1 MKIIKKLNIKKTFR
15 SLTTGVL
22 NTNIFFFLFGVFFST
37 LALAAALTLTHVD
50 NRIPAKAVGCFS
62 SQTGAELNNDRTE
75 DPRDVIWSDDGSI
88 VFTVNVDMQH
98 GLELSMNKVRD
109 PFELKT
115 VKTSLGIHTCDDI
128 DGFNPTHADFIA
140 QGMSRDSNVF
150 NSIHIAQGGKIFYL
164 MSSHSEVFRY
174 DLSVPYDFKTAK
186 YIHEFDF
193 NNHSTGGFSMSKDG
207 TKLYSMDAT
216 NDTPIIKTFSLSPA
230 FDLTSA
236 TEIDSVNLFTDLGV
250 NNPTG
255 NQSFRDIE
263 FNHDGSQMFVSEF
276 DTNDFRNRIHQFSLG
291 KNFDVSS
298 ATNLG
303 SHTFLYRT
311 TPGGVLKVAHG
322 DDDKFVAGH
331 GIMWGFSF
339 SSDGMKLFILQ
350 LDGRIA
356 PEINTIDN
364 IYQFD
369 LQCPYGIVSCSSD
382 ASQIIVSQVELA
394 KQNISLNIDTIFK
407 RFEWIKRNRDN
418 EDLTSHNI
426 NINYPNPLLKSLV
439 SKFEPSLKN
448 NLASLVSNNQKK
460 EEKNKSKWSSWSLVD
475 LSIGDYKEMDLD
487 RAKNIKTK
495 GITIGSDRKIED
507 DKFFGLALRYGNGS
521 SNIGRT
527 VQKVDLESLT
537 LNIYGI
543 APTNNNQYINAI
555 LGLSALRYANK
566 YLGNISG
573 ERNGRQ
579 AFASINYRTK
589 NTKGK
594 LNITPT
600 GKLTYGVTELTEFTD
615 FISKA
620 SNRPATDIRF
630 HKDTF
635 ESGEFAG
642 GLLFEMEKIERE
654 GHTFQPMGGIEI
666 IYDLADDNTYKYSNV
681 GSTVVN
687 KSKINSYSNKKLKTH
702 ISLEHIRENGYTIL
716 FDYQKI
722 RSLDNCARCARL
734 GISHSSN
741 DETFIIKISK
751 SKEENSQF
759 AFDFD
764 PLSNNLANLS
774 YSKDIGNFNYKFNSN
789 MNLLTKISD
798 YGVNLEI
805 SGKF

>member
-418 EDLTSHNI
+418 EELSSHNI
-426 NINYPNPLLKSLV
+426 NINYPNPLLRSLA

-448 NLASLVSNNQKK
+448 NLATLVSNTKKK
-460 EEKNKSKWSSWSLVD
+460 ETKEKSKWSSWSIAEISVGNYD
-475 LSIGDYKEMDLD
+475 ETILD
-487 RAKNIKTK
+487 KPKDIYTK
-495 GITIGSDRKIED
+495 GLTFGSDRKFGY
-507 DKFFGLALRYGNGS
+507 DKFLGLAVRYGNS
-521 SNIGRT
+521 ESDIRKS
-527 VQKVDLESLT
+527 VREVDLESLT
-537 LNIYGI
+537 LNIYGVV
-543 APTNNNQYINAI
+543 PTSNTQYINAV
-555 LGLSALRYANK
+555 LGLSALRFDNK
-566 YLGNISG
+566 YLGGLSG
-573 ERNGRQ
+573 ERNGKQ
-579 AFASINYRTK
+579 VFGTINYRTK
-589 NTKGK
+589 TNYSKF
-594 LNITPT
+594 NITPT
-600 GKLTYGVTELTEFTD
+600 GKFTYGVTRLSEFTD
-615 FISKA
+615 FIS
-620 SNRPATDIRF
+620 NTIDGPTTDRRYAE
-630 HKDTF
+630 DTF

-642 GLLFEMEKIERE
+642 GLLFEMDKYVSEQ
-654 GHTFQPMGGIEI
+654 GTLQPMGGIEI
-666 IYDLADDNTYKYSNV
+666 IYDLTDDITYKYQNV
-681 GSTVVN
+681 GATAVN
-687 KSKINSYSNKKLKTH
+687 KEILSGKYSRQNLKTNIGFEAVH
-702 ISLEHIRENGYTIL
+702 TNGFTVST
-716 FDYQKI
+716 DYQRTI
-722 RSLDNCARCARL
+722 RLNDKSDAPIFTNEKF
-734 GISHSSN
+734 IVKFSN
-741 DETFIIKISK
+741 
-751 SKEENSQF
+751 SKEDNTQF

-764 PLSNNLANLS
+764 PLMNNSTNLS
-774 YSKDIGNFNYKFNSN
+774 YAKDIGNFNLKFNSN
-789 MNLLTKISD
+789 YSSINRISD
-798 YGVNLEI
+798 YGANIEL
-805 SGKF
+805 SGTF